1 MSIQREIFSKR
12 LREARTKSGYS
23 MRKLAEKLGTT
34 YVSVCQWE
42 NGVMP
47 RDDAIDAICLV
58 LNVEKRWLLGLES
71 EKTEDWIYEII
82 NATPEK
88 KETVKKIWEIIKN
101 L

>member
-12 LREARTKSGYS
+12 LREARTKAGYS

-47 RDDAIDAICLV
+47 RDETIDAICFT
-58 LNVEKRWLLGLES
+58 LNVEKRWLLGLEN
-71 EKTEDWIYEII
+71 EKTEDWICEII
-82 NATPEK
+82 HATSEK
-88 KETVKKIWEIIKN
+88 KEAIKRIWEVIKN